1 MRTLNKPTLSV
12 AGAALAILVGVAV
25 LGATTDWRASEAAAR
40 PEGTMASDTLAVV
53 LTFDDL
59 VGQSTRRDTETY
71 AGITDGILS
80 ALTAANAPAIGFVNE
95 SKLYVDDELVPERVE
110 MLRQWLT
117 GGFLLGNHTYSH
129 INLHEATP
137 EEWLSDMDR
146 GGEVLEQ
153 LWTDHP
159 PATRFVRHPY
169 LRTGRTAEVKESIAL
184 GLEERAY
191 QIAPVS
197 IDNGEWIF
205 ARAYD
210 IALDRS
216 DADLAADVIETY
228 VTYMDD
234 IFEYFEEQSDVIVGR
249 QIAQILLLHANRLNA
264 AALPQLIDTIRARGY
279 RLIGL
284 EEALEDPAYTRPDGY
299 FGPAGITWLHRWA
312 MAEGM
317 PGSTFRGEPTPPDWI
332 HDLTGLR

>member
-1 MRTLNKPTLSV
+1 MNNRTLTLASVAFGGLLVAAVVGATAGPSSAAAPTEFEPRNDTLS
-12 AGAALAILVGVAV
+12 
-25 LGATTDWRASEAAAR
+25 
-40 PEGTMASDTLAVV
+40 VV

-71 AGITDGILS
+71 AGITNGILAALS
-80 ALTAANAPAIGFVNE
+80 AADAPAIGFVNE
-95 SKLYVDDELVPERVE
+95 SKLYVDDELVAERVD
-110 MLRQWLT
+110 MLRQWLD
-117 GGFLLGNHTYSH
+117 GGFSLGNHTYSH

-146 GGEVLEQ
+146 GGVILEQ
-153 LWTDHP
+153 LWADQP
-159 PATRFVRHPY
+159 PTTRFIRHPY
-169 LRTGRTAEVKESIAL
+169 LRTGRTPEVKAAIAQ
-184 GLEERAY
+184 GVEERGY
-191 QIAPVS
+191 EVAPVS
-197 IDNGEWIF
+197 IDNAEWIF

-216 DADLAADVIETY
+216 DTQLATDVIETY

-234 IFEYFEEQSDVIVGR
+234 IFAYFEEQSDVIVGR
-249 QIAQILLLHANRLNA
+249 QIKQILLLHANRLNA
-264 AALPQLIDTIRARGY
+264 DALPQLIDAIRARGY
-279 RLIGL
+279 RFIDL
-284 EEALEDPAYTRPDGY
+284 EEALEDVAYTRPDGY